1 MTHARTVGRARPDRA
16 DHAPGHASGHAPTRR
31 STRRSWL
38 PAVTLLA
45 VAVLAVIWLQR
56 SPSGPDPTLGS
67 AFPAPGSRLDT
78 APEQV
83 QLRLPEATVADAV
96 TTVAVIG
103 PDDVNL
109 ARGAATT
116 NLDGVTQRLTPPRD
130 RGAYQVAYEVTGPD
144 GQTMRGSYW
153 FTYTP
158 AAASIPGWLGFPAFL
173 LVVGGA
179 VVVAL
184 LQRRPR
190 VSSAAPDPLP
200 LTPPSAAAESSP
212 VPAQRTRANHEG
224 ISPPGRRPRPAAQPE
239 TPSAMEPDASPDPS
253 EPRHG

>member
-16 DHAPGHASGHAPTRR
+16 DHTSGHPA
-31 STRRSWL
+31 TRRSWL
-38 PAVTLLA
+38 PAVTLLAVAVLA

-67 AFPAPGSRLDT
+67 AFPAPGSRLDS

-83 QLRLPEATVADAV
+83 QLRLPEATMADAV

-116 NLDGVTQRLTPPRD
+116 NLDGVTQRLTPLRD
-130 RGAYQVAYEVTGPD
+130 RGAYQVAYEVTRPD
-144 GQTMRGSYW
+144 GETTRGSYW
-153 FTYTP
+153 FSYTP
-158 AAASIPGWLGFPAFL
+158 AAGSIPGWLGFPAFL

-200 LTPPSAAAESSP
+200 LTPPSAAAESSV

-239 TPSAMEPDASPDPS
+239 TTSAMKPDASPDPS